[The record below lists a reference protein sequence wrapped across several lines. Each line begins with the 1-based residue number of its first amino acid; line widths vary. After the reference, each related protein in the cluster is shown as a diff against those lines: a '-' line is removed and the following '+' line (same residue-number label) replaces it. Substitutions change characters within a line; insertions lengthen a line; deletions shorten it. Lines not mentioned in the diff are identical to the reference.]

1 MWKGQDNKSTCN
13 ILFVDLYVILQ
24 LKKTQR
30 WQLMHF
36 QGFEQKAVYK

>member
-1 MWKGQDNKSTCN
+1 MRKGQDSKSTFN

-24 LKKTQR
+24 LKKTRR

-36 QGFEQKAVYK
+36 QGFEQKGIYK

>member
-1 MWKGQDNKSTCN
+1 MRKGQDNKSTSN

-36 QGFEQKAVYK
+36 QGFEQKAIFK